1 MAKDTFTITR
11 KIQLVPVGDKT
22 EVNRVYNYIREGMK
36 AQNLAMESYHCRHI
50 KTQILCWFM

>member
-36 AQNLAMESYHCRHI
+36 AQKSCNE
-50 KTQILCWFM
+50 